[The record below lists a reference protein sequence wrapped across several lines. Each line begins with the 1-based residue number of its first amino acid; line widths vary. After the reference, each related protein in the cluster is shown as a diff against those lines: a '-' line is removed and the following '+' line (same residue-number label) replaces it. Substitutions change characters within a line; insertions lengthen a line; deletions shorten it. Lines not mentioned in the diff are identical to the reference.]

1 MRSAGVNLALQF
13 LMVLGL
19 SLGMFLARRKQFRAH
34 GRLQASLVLLNLVL
48 IVIIM
53 FPSYRRQVVPNIGLS
68 FRDNYHGMA
77 SAHAALGFAAE
88 GLGVYVLLVAGT
100 RLLPKWLRFSNYKP
114 WMRATLTLW
123 WLAFLLGCGT
133 YYVWYIRVPENAAA
147 AGPSNSAEHRVTV
160 TVKNFSFEPAQ
171 ITVPP
176 GTVVEWVDER
186 GRHTVKAED
195 GSFESPTLVGGG
207 KFEHRFDKPG
217 VYHYFCGF
225 HGAPG
230 GKDMAG
236 TVTVSAP

>member
-1 MRSAGVNLALQF
+1 
-13 LMVLGL
+13 MVLGL

-34 GRLQASLVLLNLVL
+34 GRLQASLVLLNIVL

-53 FPSYRRQVVPNIGLS
+53 FPSYRRQVVPNFGSS
-68 FRDNYHGMA
+68 FRDSYYGMA
-77 SAHAALGFAAE
+77 TAHAALGFAAE
-88 GLGVYVLLVAGT
+88 GFGLYVLLVAGT
-100 RLLPKWLRFSNYKP
+100 SLLPKWLQFSNYKP
-114 WMRATLTLW
+114 WMRAVLALW
-123 WLAFLLGCGT
+123 WLAFLLGSGT

-147 AGPSNSAEHRVTV
+147 AGSSHAAENRVNV

-186 GRHTVKAED
+186 GRHTVKADD
-195 GSFESPTLVGGG
+195 GSFESPTLVSGG
-207 KFEHRFDKPG
+207 KFEHRFEKPG